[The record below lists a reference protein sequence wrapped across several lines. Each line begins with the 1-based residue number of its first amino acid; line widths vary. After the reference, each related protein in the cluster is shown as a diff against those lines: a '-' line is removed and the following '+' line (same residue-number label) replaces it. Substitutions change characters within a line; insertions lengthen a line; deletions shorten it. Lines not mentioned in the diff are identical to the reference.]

1 MTFQEVKE
9 KVKKGDRVVKTFTIR
24 AGQYYDVYRGK
35 ERLFSITYIQFK
47 KLIDGLTCEIECGG
61 LTKHVYTIK

>member
-9 KVKKGDRVVKTFTIR
+9 KVKKGDRVVKTFTLR

-35 ERLFSITYIQFK
+35 ERLFSITYNQFK
-47 KLIDGLTCEIECGG
+47 KLINGLECEIVCRGLTQ
-61 LTKHVYTIK
+61 HVYTIK